1 MRWGILGQHLPTCT
15 ALKKPVC
22 PLLTKSLERMLVA
35 MINKNGIRG
44 QRDLSL
50 VSLGMTNRTSILENG
65 KGGSGDGDALACDLN
80 LFVGKSK
87 NFLDSKYK
95 RQISPVKRLF

>member
-1 MRWGILGQHLPTCT
+1 
-15 ALKKPVC
+15 
-22 PLLTKSLERMLVA
+22 MLVA

-50 VSLGMTNRTSILENG
+50 VSLEMTNRTSILENG
-65 KGGSGDGDALACDLN
+65 KGRSGDGDGDALVCDLN
-80 LFVGKSK
+80 LFVGKFK

-95 RQISPVKRLF
+95 

>member
-1 MRWGILGQHLPTCT
+1 MAVACSEQAVEETT
-15 ALKKPVC
+15 ANQV
-22 PLLTKSLERMLVA
+22 KSIKYA
-35 MINKNGIRG
+35 IGK
-44 QRDLSL
+44 LS
-50 VSLGMTNRTSILENG
+50 SYAHWTSILENG

-80 LFVGKSK
+80 LFEGKSK

>member
-1 MRWGILGQHLPTCT
+1 
-15 ALKKPVC
+15 
-22 PLLTKSLERMLVA
+22 MLVA

-50 VSLGMTNRTSILENG
+50 VSLEMTNRTSFLENG
-65 KGGSGDGDALACDLN
+65 KGRSGDGDALVCDLN
-80 LFVGKSK
+80 LFVGKFK

-95 RQISPVKRLF
+95 

>member
-1 MRWGILGQHLPTCT
+1 
-15 ALKKPVC
+15 
-22 PLLTKSLERMLVA
+22 MLVA

-50 VSLGMTNRTSILENG
+50 VSLEITNRTSILENE
-65 KGGSGDGDALACDLN
+65 KGGSGDGDTLVCDLN

-87 NFLDSKYK
+87 NFLDSNYK